1 MLISGMLLYQCDPCL
16 ISDQAQQHYL
26 TMLLAA
32 VLFMIGPWRKG
43 LRADTTSQAD
53 ASIRSGFGSDLSNDL
68 NNEPSD
74 DSDDNSRS
82 ND

>member
-1 MLISGMLLYQCDPCL
+1 
-16 ISDQAQQHYL
+16 
-26 TMLLAA
+26 MLLAA